1 MVRCDALDTSPVA
14 PMSARF
20 VRELAAESFLFAVR
34 FGLVRAFVSFVLFR
48 LQCDDT
54 ENRLGTESAPLQ
66 TRCGQ
71 QERCNSTV
79 NWLCH
84 AAGSLSIKEG
94 THARAHKESEY
105 QFPCNHL

>member
-1 MVRCDALDTSPVA
+1 MTFTSSLPEAIFFFSNDFSMLHV
-14 PMSARF
+14 
-20 VRELAAESFLFAVR
+20 
-34 FGLVRAFVSFVLFR
+34 
-48 LQCDDT
+48 
-54 ENRLGTESAPLQ
+54 Q